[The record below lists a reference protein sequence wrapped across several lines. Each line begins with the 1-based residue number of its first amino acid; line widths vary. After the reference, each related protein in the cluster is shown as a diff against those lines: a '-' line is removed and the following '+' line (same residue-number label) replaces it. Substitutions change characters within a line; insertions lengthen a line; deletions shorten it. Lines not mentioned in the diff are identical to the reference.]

1 MTKTKV
7 PEILWPAQRQYR
19 HNSGDD
25 ALVFGFDQYETVKV
39 VTSLQKRITELEA
52 ERRRAMVHLEE
63 MKRLY
68 EESTDV
74 DNLVA
79 ALTEAC
85 QIRLIFKSE
94 GGADVK

>member
-1 MTKTKV
+1 MSKYPKAKMPDYGDG
-7 PEILWPAQRQYR
+7 PEPCEDCAIK
-19 HNSGDD
+19 D
-25 ALVFGFDQYETVKV
+25 
-39 VTSLQKRITELEA
+39 KRITELKA

-94 GGADVK
+94 GDADD

>member
-39 VTSLQKRITELEA
+39 VTSLQKRIA
-52 ERRRAMVHLEE
+52 DLEE
-63 MKRLY
+63 QVEDLKYDLRISQD
-68 EESTDV
+68 E
-74 DNLVA
+74 
-79 ALTEAC
+79 
-85 QIRLIFKSE
+85 
-94 GGADVK
+94 